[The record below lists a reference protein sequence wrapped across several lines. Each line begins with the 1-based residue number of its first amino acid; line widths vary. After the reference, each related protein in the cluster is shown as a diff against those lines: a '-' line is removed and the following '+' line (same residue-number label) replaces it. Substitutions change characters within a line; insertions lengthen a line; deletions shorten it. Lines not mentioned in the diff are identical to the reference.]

1 MFEPF
6 SERARQVIMLAEEE
20 ARSLDRHYVG
30 SEHILLGLLRETEG
44 VASRSLQRLGVTI
57 DGVRAR
63 VEPGEGDGQV
73 WRKLPLTSNAR
84 AVVELA
90 EREALSLLEDCVDT
104 EHILLGMLR
113 LGDGAAVRIL
123 LDFELDPEQIRH
135 EVLDTL
141 LGPDG
146 ERLRRRAQ

>member
-1 MFEPF
+1 
-6 SERARQVIMLAEEE
+6 MLAEEE
-20 ARSLDRHYVG
+20 ARSFDRHYVG
-30 SEHILLGLLRETEG
+30 SEHILLALLRETEG
-44 VASRSLQRLGVTI
+44 VASRSLERLGVTI

-63 VEPGEGDGQV
+63 VESGEGDNQV
-73 WRKLPLTSNAR
+73 WRKLPLTPDAR

-90 EREALSLLEDCVDT
+90 KRESLSLGEDCVGT

-113 LGDGAAVRIL
+113 LGDGAAVQIL
-123 LDFELDPEQIRH
+123 LDFELDLEQIRH
-135 EVLDTL
+135 EVLDTA